1 MIYAGIAGIGFLKIN
16 QLYSLL
22 LIKFLNFS
30 LQNFD
35 YTRIEYIIL
44 INLSTSFLGTLLLI
58 PLVKKFGEKFNI
70 IDIPNKRKLHTNS
83 IVRLGGIAI
92 FIGFV
97 IGLLSVLFTGVLES
111 YSLENISAY
120 GRILLFM
127 ATGIFF
133 LGLFDDLF
141 NLSPRF
147 RLFFQFLIAS
157 ITWVNN
163 LSIDTLDFSYINPNF
178 YNVELPATISY
189 LITVF
194 WIVGI
199 INAFNWIDGADG
211 LAAGLFIIASFSF
224 LIIEYTSG
232 VQYLTCILASV
243 IGPVVAFFIFNYNPA
258 KILMGDSGS
267 YFLGFNLSIAS
278 FISSTDADL
287 GLNSE
292 VVLLIMFIPIIDMVY
307 VIFNRIKKG
316 KSPFIPDKTHLHH
329 RLLESGLNQKETV
342 KIIWGL
348 AIILSIFAL
357 VIKGIFAPIFIF
369 YSFILYI
376 FFDIR
381 IKRFLKRLLFPH

>member
-1 MIYAGIAGIGFLKIN
+1 M
-16 QLYSLL
+16 
-22 LIKFLNFS
+22 IKFLNFS

-133 LGLFDDLF
+133 LGFFDDLF

-348 AIILSIFAL
+348 AIILSTIAL
-357 VIKGIFAPIFIF
+357 VFKGIFTPVFIF

-376 FFDIR
+376 FFDVR
-381 IKRFLKRLLFPH
+381 IKRFLKRLLFPKV